1 MAIKEPVL
9 LADGHFVGGKN
20 FAINLFS
27 NCYKIS

>member
-1 MAIKEPVL
+1 VL
-9 LADGHFVGGKN
+9 VADGHFVGGKN